1 MPGQAE
7 AYSPLAPISATRQDS
22 VFSTATRGD
31 FAMQAIIGS
40 TLLSSKVSQPAKK
53 PFEIYDSRLPGFT
66 LRVQPSGVRSYYAR
80 FGRSRRVVLGQAGT
94 IEPDEARERCQKVLG
109 NVAHGSHPLHRLG
122 GTDGITLG
130 MFIADTYTTWV
141 KASRPRTAVDTLEKL
156 YRHFR
161 TWYPEP
167 LTAITAE
174 RVEGWKARRLNEGR
188 SPSTVLR
195 DLFTLSSV
203 LRRAVKAGEL
213 TENPVRRVDK
223 PRIDR
228 RGKVRFLDQAEESR
242 LRDALKA
249 RDLEMQNRRTVAN
262 NRRQT
267 RHERVLPALMH
278 FGDHLTPA
286 VLVSMNTGLRRGEVV
301 KLRWGSVDFNRQ
313 LLTVEGRTAKNRQTR
328 HVPLNEEALSAL
340 RSWREQSGPGT
351 RVFGVAIGFQTA
363 WEKVLKRARISKFR
377 WHDLRHHFAS
387 RLVQQGVP
395 LNTVRDLLGHS
406 SVGMSLRYAHL
417 APDQRREAV
426 AKLNEKPLLT
436 LNMRLQWKDL
446 PVASG
451 YRVDSIAV

>member
-1 MPGQAE
+1 
-7 AYSPLAPISATRQDS
+7 
-22 VFSTATRGD
+22 
-31 FAMQAIIGS
+31 MQAFIGA
-40 TLLSSKVSQPAKK
+40 TLLTSKETQPQSK

-80 FGRSRRVVLGQAGT
+80 FGRNRRVVLGKVGT
-94 IEPDEARERCQKVLG
+94 LAPEEARERCQKVLG
-109 NVAHGSHPLHRLG
+109 NFAHGRHPLHGTG

-141 KASRPRTAVDTLEKL
+141 HASRPRTAVDTLEKL
-156 YRHFR
+156 HRHFR

-167 LTAITAE
+167 LTAITVE
-174 RVEGWKARRLNEGR
+174 RVEAWKVRRLNEGR
-188 SPSTVLR
+188 NPVTVVR
-195 DLFTLSSV
+195 DLYTLSSV

-249 RDLEMQNRRTVAN
+249 RDEEMQNRRTAAN
-262 NRRQT
+262 ERRRK
-267 RHERVLPALMH
+267 RHKDLLPRLTH

-286 VLVSMNTGLRRGEVV
+286 VLLSMNTGLRRGEAL
-301 KLRWGSVDFNRQ
+301 KLRWGSVDFNRR
-313 LLTVEGRTAKNRQTR
+313 LLTVEGRNAKNRQTR

-340 RSWREQSGPGT
+340 RRWREQSGS
-351 RVFGVAIGFQTA
+351 RARLFDVATGFQSA

-387 RLVQQGVP
+387 RLVQKGVP
-395 LNTVRDLLGHS
+395 LNTVRDLLGHG

-426 AKLNEKPLLT
+426 SKLNERPLLT
-436 LNMRLQWKDL
+436 LTMRLQWEGL
-446 PVASG
+446 PAVRA
-451 YRVDSIAV
+451 YRVDSIVVREEQELAGQIPLFGNPSVLELRL